1 MPNQPSCTIWFSRW
15 RSSHPISFSISLS
28 TVFTRSF
35 ELGGGGIRSCHSD
48 DVLRPTRKADGAEG
62 FRLLMTVAKMF
73 YFFFSLWRWQIE
85 SVMCT
90 RRRWIMHPE
99 LPCSHSAACIHRAET
114 DSDNFPSLRRIQKC
128 VKRRRT
134 KMPGKVIFRP
144 TWFCAFRELLSSEGE
159 VCFWR
164 GSEIQVC
171 FQAATSDLL
180 YRVYPQQPGP
190 LLHLPPI
197 IRYSPVMLFTEH
209 WLFFLFLF
217 GPLSHLREREKQEG
231 QREERGKR
239 KSNKQRCIFCIRIHY
254 KSNWIG
260 RDHIWN
266 CSGLQCDHIS
276 ARCVKAVCPHVN
288 GRKKKNARQV
298 KKVV

>member
-1 MPNQPSCTIWFSRW
+1 MQSGGRGKQKEAYWEGKTWRVPAWKIYFINAKSAILYNLIFTSAFLPPNLIQHLPLPRLHSLLWARGGDPELSLRRRSTSDKKGRRSRRLSFIDDSCQ
-15 RSSHPISFSISLS
+15 
-28 TVFTRSF
+28 
-35 ELGGGGIRSCHSD
+35 
-48 DVLRPTRKADGAEG
+48 DVL
-62 FRLLMTVAKMF
+62 
-73 YFFFSLWRWQIE
+73 FFFSLWRWQIE

-180 YRVYPQQPGP
+180 YRVYLQQPGP

-217 GPLSHLREREKQEG
+217 GPLSHLREREKREG

-239 KSNKQRCIFCIRIHY
+239 KKQ
-254 KSNWIG
+254 
-260 RDHIWN
+260 
-266 CSGLQCDHIS
+266 
-276 ARCVKAVCPHVN
+276 
-288 GRKKKNARQV
+288 
-298 KKVV
+298 